1 MVGGEAPRPGSCCLL
16 EQFPGTVSLLIHEV
30 PFSVP
35 VKKLSQ
41 RTQPTSPD
49 PPSQASGRL
58 VPGLVEGKGIR
69 GWAPG
74 AAGLHT
80 GPACGAGTGTV
91 LQSGSCLLCKQ
102 KHRVRMG
109 QSTCPVPV
117 AKHSLSSCW
126 ESPTLSS
133 PYSHPLTVSLGPFPG
148 QSHPRREVQGAM
160 PHLDSVP
167 YPPNF

>member
-1 MVGGEAPRPGSCCLL
+1 MSTPASFSVHFKYSSCLQVQSHRQLLYSPLRATGEGRGVVGGEAPRPGSCCLL
-16 EQFPGTVSLLIHEV
+16 EQFPGTVSLLINEV

-35 VKKLSQ
+35 MKKLSQ

-102 KHRVRMG
+102 
-109 QSTCPVPV
+109 ST
-117 AKHSLSSCW
+117 
-126 ESPTLSS
+126 E
-133 PYSHPLTVSLGPFPG
+133 
-148 QSHPRREVQGAM
+148 
-160 PHLDSVP
+160 
-167 YPPNF
+167 